1 MILLDTSIWIEFLR
15 SNKKYFDHVSEL
27 LESGNVH
34 SVEPIFAEL
43 LQGANNQ
50 REIDVITNYWH
61 NLNNFNEK
69 GLWIQSGLLSQKNK
83 LFGKGVGIIDAMII
97 SYALKYKVKVWS
109 LDKKLLSI
117 LDRKLI
123 YSP

>member
-15 SNKKYFDHVSEL
+15 GNKKYYDHVSEL

-43 LQGANNQ
+43 LQGANNH
-50 REIDVITNYWH
+50 REIDVIKEYWF
-61 NLNNFNEK
+61 NINNFNEK
-69 GLWIQSGLLSQKNK
+69 GLWIQSGLYSQKNK
-83 LFGKGVGIIDAMII
+83 LFSKGVGIIDAMII
-97 SYALKYKVKVWS
+97 SYAIKYNIKIWS

-117 LDRKLI
+117 LDKKFI

>member
-15 SNKKYFDHVSEL
+15 GNKKYYDHVCEL

-34 SVEPIFAEL
+34 SVEPVFAEL

-50 REIDVITNYWH
+50 REIEIIKEYWY
-61 NLNNFNEK
+61 NINNFNEK
-69 GLWIQSGLLSQKNK
+69 GLWIQSGLYSQKNK
-83 LFGKGVGIIDAMII
+83 LFNKGVGIIDAMII
-97 SYALKYKVKVWS
+97 SYAVKYDIKIWS

-117 LDRKLI
+117 VDKKLI
-123 YSP
+123 YTP